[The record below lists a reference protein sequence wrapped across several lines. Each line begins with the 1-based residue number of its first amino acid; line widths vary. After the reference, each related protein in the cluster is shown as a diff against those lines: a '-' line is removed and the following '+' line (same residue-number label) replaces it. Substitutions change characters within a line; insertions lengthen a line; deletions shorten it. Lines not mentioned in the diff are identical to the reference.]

1 MDKDFKSFQEVVLS
15 KIERALSESMFV
27 FSEGFLPQFKEA
39 VCHLLFAP
47 SKRIRPLLVCSSF
60 VMFDTLDHLEDILP
74 LAVAIE
80 CLHTY
85 SLIHDDLPAMDNSD
99 FRRSRPSCHKAF
111 GEDMAILAGDFL
123 QTFAMQYFLEGL
135 SKRYDAAL
143 VVKGLSYLTQMS
155 GLHGLIGGQVMDIQ
169 QSSQTLS
176 EVESMHSLKTGA
188 LLSASVLIPSILY
201 DASLDQQSLLKQFS
215 YHFGILFQIVDDI
228 LDTVGHRDLGK
239 PLHQDLYKKTYVT
252 ILGLEG
258 AYDRA
263 LFHFNLAKDSLKA
276 IQNPFLKGL
285 LEVVYQRIQPNVSL
299 FEE

>member
-1 MDKDFKSFQEVVLS
+1 MDKDFKSFQGVVLPR
-15 KIERALSESMFV
+15 IETALTQSMSV
-27 FSEGFLPQFKEA
+27 FSEGFLPQFKDA

-47 SKRIRPLLVCSSF
+47 SKRIRPLLVCSGF
-60 VMFDTLDHLEDILP
+60 LMFDTLDHLEDILP
-74 LAVAIE
+74 VAVAIE

-123 QTFAMQYFLEGL
+123 QTYAIQYFLEGL
-135 SKRYDAAL
+135 SNRYDASL
-143 VVKGLSYLTQMS
+143 VAKGLIYLTQMS
-155 GLHGLIGGQVMDIQ
+155 GIHGLIGGQVMDIQ
-169 QSSQTLS
+169 QGSQTLS
-176 EVESMHSLKTGA
+176 DVEYMHSLKTGA

-201 DASLDQQSLLKQFS
+201 DASLDQQSLLKTFS

-228 LDTVGHRDLGK
+228 LDRVGHSDLGK
-239 PLHQDLYKKTYVT
+239 PLHQDLDKKTYVT

-263 LFHFNLAKDSLKA
+263 LFHFNLANDTLKA
-276 IQNPFLKGL
+276 IQSPFLKGL
-285 LEVVYQRIQPNVSL
+285 LEFVYQRIHR
-299 FEE
+299 